1 VGLSRDRTFVA
12 ILLLLGASQGASY
25 LFIRV
30 AVRELSPPALMEI
43 RLLFAAPLLVA
54 YCLAR
59 GRGRE
64 LIASWRDGLAVGIL
78 GAAIPFT
85 LIGWGERHVDSGVT
99 GVANATVPIFVAIIA
114 MKVLPGERATG
125 LRLIGVLLG
134 LGGVALLAGLHP
146 EGGRAGITGT
156 LAVVAAA
163 PSYALATL
171 YAQRRTGLSSLALA
185 AGSLAW
191 AAVVLLPFALLTLP
205 SDTPSTKTIAS
216 VVVLGVVCTAASH
229 ALYYAMVSRHGASRS
244 VLLTYVTPAF
254 ALLLGAWF
262 LGEATTLAK
271 LVGLALIIPGVALG
285 AGVRVGSR
293 GDRVTQ
299 RA

>member
-1 VGLSRDRTFVA
+1 V
-12 ILLLLGASQGASY
+12 LLLLGASQGASY

-43 RLLFAAPLLVA
+43 RLLFAAPILVA
-54 YCLAR
+54 YCVAR

-64 LIASWRDGLAVGIL
+64 LRTSWRDGLVLGIL

-99 GVANATVPIFVAIIA
+99 GVANATVPIFVAVIA

-125 LRLIGVLLG
+125 LRLVGVLLG

-146 EGGRAGITGT
+146 EGGPWGIAGT

-171 YAQRRTGLSSLALA
+171 YAQRRTSVSTLALA
-185 AGSLAW
+185 AGSLVW
-191 AAVVLLPFALLTLP
+191 AALALLPFALLTLP
-205 SDTPSTKTIAS
+205 AHVPSAKTLAA
-216 VVVLGVVCTAASH
+216 VAALGVGCTAASH
-229 ALYYAMVSRHGASRS
+229 ALYYAMVSWHGASRS
-244 VLLTYVTPAF
+244 VLLTYVTPVF

-262 LGEATTLAK
+262 LGEQTTLPK
-271 LVGLALIIPGVALG
+271 LAGLALIVAGVALG
-285 AGVRVGSR
+285 AGVGVASR
-293 GDRVTQ
+293 SARIARG
-299 RA
+299 A

>member
-1 VGLSRDRTFVA
+1 M
-12 ILLLLGASQGASY
+12 LLLLGASQGASY

-43 RLLFAAPLLVA
+43 RLLFAAPILVA
-54 YCLAR
+54 YCIAR

-64 LIASWRDGLAVGIL
+64 LRTSWRDGLVVGIL

-99 GVANATVPIFVAIIA
+99 GVANATVPIFVAVIA

-125 LRLIGVLLG
+125 LRLVGVLLG

-146 EGGRAGITGT
+146 EGGPWGVAGT

-171 YAQRRTGLSSLALA
+171 YAQRRSSVSSLALA

-191 AAVVLLPFALLTLP
+191 AAVALLPFALATLP
-205 SDTPSTKTIAS
+205 SHVPSAKTLAA
-216 VVVLGVVCTAASH
+216 VAVLGVGCTAASH
-229 ALYYAMVSRHGASRS
+229 GLYYAMVSWHGASRS
-244 VLLTYVTPAF
+244 VLLTYITPVF
-254 ALLLGAWF
+254 ALFLGAWF
-262 LGEATTLAK
+262 LGEQTTLPK
-271 LVGLALIIPGVALG
+271 LAGLALIVAGVALG
-285 AGVRVGSR
+285 AGIGAASR
-293 GDRVTQ
+293 GTRLAQ
-299 RA
+299 GA